1 MENIVVVHSVMS
13 DCDPMDCSMQGFLVL
28 YYLLE
33 FVQTHVHWV
42 GNVIQQSYFLWP
54 LSLLAL
60 SFPAPGS
67 LPMKQLFM
75 SGGQIIGASA
85 SASILPMNI
94 KGWFPLGLTGLISL
108 LSKELSRVF
117 SSTTIQTLS
126 FHKEGTTFISVLDY
140 WKNHSFDYT
149 DLCQQNDI
157 SAF

>member
-1 MENIVVVHSVMS
+1 MCYSLWPHGL
-13 DCDPMDCSMQGFLVL
+13 QHARLLVL

-94 KGWFPLGLTGLISL
+94 QGWFPLRLTGVISL
-108 LSKELSRVF
+108 LFKNL
-117 SSTTIQTLS
+117 
-126 FHKEGTTFISVLDY
+126 FHHNLTASVIL
-140 WKNHSFDYT
+140 H
-149 DLCQQNDI
+149 
-157 SAF
+157 SAFFMVQLSHPYMTTGKTTAFIIGTFVSSDVSGFEYAV